1 MARTLITIANRDIVA
16 RFDEQPRPVFKRP
29 ELGRILEE
37 HRKNW
42 RLKESMTLEE
52 FIAYLLKNTPL
63 SRIHFKLPHRA
74 ETVFAWGDV
83 SPYSIASAVKTDGY
97 LSHYMAMHLHE
108 LTDQLPETIY
118 VNHEQRPQPK
128 PAQPPTQETIDRAFK
143 RPQRTSKNIA
153 PFGRR
158 RLCVLNGKH
167 TGQLGVIGATDANEC
182 PIRVTGIE
190 RTLIDITVRPS
201 YAGGVA
207 EVLEAY
213 RRAAGRVQV
222 NHLVAMLRK
231 MDFAYPY
238 QQAVGFYMERSAAF
252 PERRLDLLRT
262 EEFEFDFYL
271 TYAMQRP
278 DYSKRWRLHFPTG
291 F

>member
-1 MARTLITIANRDIVA
+1 MARTRIAIAKADIVA
-16 RFDEQPRPVFKRP
+16 LFDEHRRPVFKRS

-37 HRKNW
+37 HRDNW
-42 RLKESMTLEE
+42 RLKQSMTLEE

-63 SRIHFKLPHRA
+63 RRFHFKLPHRP

-83 SPYSIASAVKTDGY
+83 SPYCLASAVKADGY

-108 LTDQLPETIY
+108 LTDQVPETIY

-128 PAQPPTQETIDRAFK
+128 PTQLPTQETIDRAFK
-143 RPQRTSKNIA
+143 QPQRTTKNIA

-158 RLCVLNGKH
+158 RLCVINGKH
-167 TGQLGVIGATDANEC
+167 TGQLGVIDATDADDR
-182 PIRVTGIE
+182 PIRVSGIE
-190 RTLIDITVRPS
+190 RTLIDVTVRPT

-213 RRAAGRVQV
+213 RRAADRVQV
-222 NHLVAMLRK
+222 NRLVAMLRK
-231 MDFAYPY
+231 MDFTYPY
-238 QQAVGFYMERSAAF
+238 QQAVGFYMERSGAF
-252 PERRLDLLRT
+252 PEKRLDLLRT

-271 TYAMQRP
+271 TYAMQRT
-278 DYSKRWRLHFPTG
+278 DYSKRWRLYFPTG
-291 F
+291 L